1 MNKLTD
7 NNISTQIKEFRMRLG
22 ISLNKFAQ
30 MLELDPG
37 AFSRVERGMCNPSY
51 GTLMKIK
58 RMIDG
63 LPPDSRS
70 KVQDLFSDFTIDS
83 TE

>member
-1 MNKLTD
+1 MNKSIG
-7 NNISTQIKEFRMRLG
+7 NNMGAQIKEFRLRLG
-22 ISLNKFAQ
+22 ISLNRFAH
-30 MLELDPG
+30 MLEVDRG
-37 AFSRVERGMCNPSY
+37 AFSRMERGMCNPSY

-63 LPPDSRS
+63 LPPESRS